1 MDKVKGG
8 GLSGVCE
15 WTVGTVGNVGMTV
28 NLPQQL
34 ITPPATGARED
45 RLGTLHNYE

>member
-1 MDKVKGG
+1 MGKVKGG

-34 ITPPATGARED
+34 ITPPATGAREG
-45 RLGTLHNYE
+45 RLGTLT